1 MYFCTTNIQ
10 YIIMVFLDTSSIL
23 SEVVEENHQL
33 IPVINRFGIKL
44 GLGDKNIGD
53 ICKTANINTEFFLV
67 ILNTFL
73 NEDYFPQKKLQKF
86 DIELVI
92 SYLKQ
97 TDTYLIHGQ
106 LHNLEK
112 HLNAFISMSD
122 GNSPQLKLIRRLF
135 SEFKQ
140 ELVGQIEQGMVK
152 GDAPLSLLTDLK
164 SIIIKHISGNFNEN
178 MCYAV
183 IFTIDSFQ
191 KDLEKNNR
199 IREKVLKPMIDNLS
213 ESEMADWQE
222 LIAVSHALKENK
234 AQPLSQRELD
244 VLRLVALGLL
254 NKEVADKLNISL
266 NTVLSHRKNIT
277 AKLGIKTVSG
287 LIFYCIT
294 HGYISAEEVEL

>member
-1 MYFCTTNIQ
+1 ML
-10 YIIMVFLDTSSIL
+10 FLDTSSIL

-44 GLGDKNIGD
+44 GLGDKTIGE
-53 ICKTANINTEFFLV
+53 ICKPNNINTEFFLA

-73 NEDYFPQKKLQKF
+73 NEDYFPEKKLQKF
-86 DIELVI
+86 DIELVVKYI
-92 SYLKQ
+92 KQ
-97 TDTYLIHGQ
+97 TDAYLIHGQ

-112 HLNAFISMSD
+112 HLNAFLSMSD
-122 GNSPQLKLIRRLF
+122 ANNAQLKLISRLF
-135 SEFKQ
+135 REFKQ
-140 ELVGQIEQGMVK
+140 ELIDQIEQGMVK
-152 GDAPLSLLTDLK
+152 GDTPLALLTDLK

-191 KDLEKNNR
+191 KDLEKHNR
-199 IREKVLKPMIDNLS
+199 IREKILKPMLEELS
-213 ESEMADWQE
+213 ESGMEDLQE
-222 LIAVSHALKENK
+222 LIAASHSIKTNK
-234 AQPLSQRELD
+234 TQALSQRELD
-244 VLRLVALGLL
+244 VLRLVSLGLL

-294 HGYISAEEVEL
+294 HGYISADEIEL

>member
-1 MYFCTTNIQ
+1 ML
-10 YIIMVFLDTSSIL
+10 FLDTSSIL

-44 GLGDKNIGD
+44 GLSDKSIGE
-53 ICKTANINTEFFLV
+53 ICAEAHINPEFFLA

-73 NEDYFPQKKLQKF
+73 NEDYFPEKKLQKF
-86 DIELVI
+86 DIQLVI

-97 TDTYLIHGQ
+97 TDAYLIHVQ
-106 LHNLEK
+106 LYNLEK
-112 HLNAFISMSD
+112 HLNAFTTMSD
-122 GNSPQLKLIRRLF
+122 PNNPQMKLISRLYR
-135 SEFKQ
+135 EFKE
-140 ELVGQIEQGMVK
+140 ELITQTEQGMVK
-152 GDAPLSLLTDLK
+152 GDTPLALLTDLK

-199 IREKVLKPMIDNLS
+199 IREKILKPMLEELH
-213 ESEMADWQE
+213 ESGIEDIQE

-234 AQPLSQRELD
+234 SQALSQRELD
-244 VLRLVALGLL
+244 VLRLVTLGLL
-254 NKEVADKLNISL
+254 NKEIADKLNISL

-277 AKLGIKTVSG
+277 SKLGIKTVSG
-287 LIFYCIT
+287 LIFYSIT
-294 HGYISAEEVEL
+294 HGYISADEIEL

>member
-1 MYFCTTNIQ
+1 MLF
-10 YIIMVFLDTSSIL
+10 VDSSFIL
-23 SEVVEENHQL
+23 SEIIEENHQL

-44 GLGDKNIGD
+44 GLGDSTIAD
-53 ICKTANINTEFFLV
+53 ICRKANINTEFFLA

-73 NEDYFPQKKLQKF
+73 NEDYFPERKLQKF

-92 SYLKQ
+92 TYIKQ
-97 TDTYLIHGQ
+97 TDAYLIHGQ

-122 GNSPQLKLIRRLF
+122 PNNPQLKLISRLF
-135 SEFKQ
+135 TEFKN
-140 ELVGQIEQGMVK
+140 ELIGQIEQGMMK
-152 GDAPLSLLTDLK
+152 GDAPLALLTDLK
-164 SIIIKHISGNFNEN
+164 SIIIKHISGSFNEN
-178 MCYAV
+178 MCYAT

-191 KDLEKNNR
+191 RDLEKHNR
-199 IREKVLKPMIDNLS
+199 IREKILKPMIADLS
-213 ESEMADWQE
+213 ESGVEDLQE
-222 LIAVSHALKENK
+222 LISVSHAIKATK
-234 AQPLSQRELD
+234 AQALSQRELD

-287 LIFYCIT
+287 LIFYCMT
-294 HGYISAEEVEL
+294 NGYITTDEIEL